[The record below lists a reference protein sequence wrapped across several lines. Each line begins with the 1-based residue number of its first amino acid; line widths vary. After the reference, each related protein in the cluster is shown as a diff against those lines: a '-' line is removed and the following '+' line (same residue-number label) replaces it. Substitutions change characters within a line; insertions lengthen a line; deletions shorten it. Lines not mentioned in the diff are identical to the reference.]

1 MGHLKK
7 CKINLEDLTRFD
19 KMFIC
24 ILPLLFDYLLEI
36 KKFTNPKIYIIP
48 SYTDVSDHAW
58 VPSTNVQL
66 PNLQTVL
73 LLRTESCND
82 AYI

>member
-36 KKFTNPKIYIIP
+36 KKFTNTKIYVIP
-48 SYTDVSDHAW
+48 SYTDVSDHA
-58 VPSTNVQL
+58 
-66 PNLQTVL
+66 
-73 LLRTESCND
+73 
-82 AYI
+82 